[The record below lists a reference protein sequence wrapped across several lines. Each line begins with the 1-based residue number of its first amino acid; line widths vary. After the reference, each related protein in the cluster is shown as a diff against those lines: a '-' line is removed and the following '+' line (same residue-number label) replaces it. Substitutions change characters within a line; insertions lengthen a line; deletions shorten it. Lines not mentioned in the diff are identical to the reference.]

1 MRSKIITLARKEGRH
16 ILRDRRSLGIVFI
29 LPVVMVL
36 LYGYAIN
43 LDVRDIRVAV
53 VDYDHSTLS
62 RRTLESM
69 TESGYFQAV
78 AYAQNVGGAEE
89 YVYARQVKGI
99 LVFPKDYERDAFRP
113 GGAEVQ
119 LLLDGSDSNTGS
131 IAANYLVQIV
141 SRLNAADN
149 PGGALLEVR
158 PRILYNPELK
168 SGDFVVPGLAAIIL
182 MMICALMTSVTI
194 AREKETGTLEQI
206 LTSPIGASQILLG
219 KVLPYLVIAYIEFLL
234 LISFAWFWF
243 DVPMRG
249 SLLLLLI
256 MTTSYLYCAL
266 GIGIAI
272 SSSVRTQQVAM
283 SLALV
288 ITMLPS
294 VMISG
299 FIFPLTSMPLPL
311 QYLGR
316 ILPAT
321 YYIRIVR
328 AVMLKG
334 ADLSAV
340 WSDFAV
346 LTGMGFLFLVIGV
359 RKFTTRLS

>member
-1 MRSKIITLARKEGRH
+1 MKSKIITLACKEGRH
-16 ILRDRRSLGIVFI
+16 ILRDRRSLAIVFL
-29 LPVVMVL
+29 LPVMMVL

-43 LDVRDIRVAV
+43 LDVKDIRVAV
-53 VDYDHSTLS
+53 VDYDHSALS
-62 RRTLESM
+62 RHTLEVM
-69 TESGYFQAV
+69 EGSGYFRAV
-78 AYAQNVGGAEE
+78 AHAPDV
-89 YVYARQVKGI
+89 RQAGEFIYSREAKAI
-99 LVFPKDYERDAFRP
+99 LVFPRRFERDAARP

-119 LLLDGSDSNTGS
+119 LLLDGSDSNTGA
-131 IAANYLVQIV
+131 IAASYLTMILAG
-141 SRLNAADN
+141 LNELPAAA
-149 PGGALLEVR
+149 GGLIEVR

-194 AREKETGTLEQI
+194 AREKESGTLEQI

-219 KVLPYLVIAYIEFLL
+219 KVLPYLAIAYIEFLL
-234 LISFAWFWF
+234 LVSFAWFWF
-243 DVPMRG
+243 GVPMRG
-249 SLLLLLI
+249 SLVLLLV

-283 SLALV
+283 SMALV
-288 ITMLPS
+288 MTMLPS
-294 VMISG
+294 VMLSG
-299 FIFPLTSMPLPL
+299 FIFPLTSMPLAL
-311 QYLGR
+311 QYIGR
-316 ILPAT
+316 IIPAT

-334 ADLSAV
+334 ASFEAV
-340 WSDFAV
+340 WVDFAV
-346 LTGMGFLFLVIGV
+346 LTGMGMLFLAIGV